1 MSNAAPLL
9 KPIVRNRLRLKRG
22 RDRGYLV
29 GATAVAL
36 TVILPLVALA
46 FIALSGT
53 STNWRHLAE
62 TILPEASRI
71 TLLLM
76 LGIAL
81 VAGSIGVVTA
91 WLVASFQFPG
101 RRMFAWALVLPLAV
115 PTYIAAY
122 SVVEFLHFA
131 GPVQTAIR
139 DIFGF
144 QSSREY
150 WFPEIRSLGGAILIL
165 SSVLYP
171 YIFLTVRLVFVMQ
184 GRKAGDV
191 ARTLGAS
198 RAAVFVKILLPMARP
213 AIAIGVA
220 LALMEAVND
229 IGAVEFLG
237 VRTLTF
243 AVYSTWLNRG
253 DLYGATQI
261 ALFML
266 AVIVFLVLVER
277 FARRQQRFTIN
288 RGDRPQEGHE
298 PLRGWR
304 GALAALACA
313 VPIAVGF
320 GIPILVLG
328 GFALRRLDQLAD
340 PQLWRALQHT
350 VVIATAAGLATVSA
364 GFAMAYGIRL
374 TGSRRLAALVRVAAL
389 GYAVPGTVLAIGI
402 LIPLAAFDNAVDA
415 VMRDWFGVS
424 TGLLLSGSGFAIV
437 YACFV
442 RFMAMGHGAIESGFS
457 KLSPHLDMAART
469 LGRGPGGTLRQILLP
484 LMQPA
489 LLTAFLLVFVDA
501 TKELSATILLRPF
514 DFETLAT
521 FVYAQT
527 SRAAFEDGA
536 LAALMI
542 VMVGIVPVVL
552 LTRSIL
558 KETERA

>member
-9 KPIVRNRLRLKRG
+9 KPLLRNRLRLKRG

-46 FIALSGT
+46 VIALSGT

-62 TILPEASRI
+62 TILPEASRV
-71 TLLLM
+71 TLALM

-101 RRMFAWALVLPLAV
+101 RRIFAWALVLPLAV

-144 QSSREY
+144 QTSREY
-150 WFPEIRSLGGAILIL
+150 WFPEVRSLGGAVLIL

-198 RAAVFVKILLPMARP
+198 RAAVFGRILLPMARP

-266 AVIVFLVLVER
+266 AVIVFLVVVER
-277 FARRQQRFTIN
+277 FARRQQRFTIH
-288 RGDRPQEGHE
+288 RGDRPQEAHE
-298 PLRGWR
+298 RLRGWR

-313 VPIAVGF
+313 VPIAAGF
-320 GIPILVLG
+320 GIPVLVLG
-328 GFALRRLDQLAD
+328 DFALRRLDQLAD
-340 PQLWRALQHT
+340 PQLWRALEHT
-350 VVIATAAGLATVSA
+350 VVIATAAGLATVGA
-364 GFAMAYGIRL
+364 GFAMAYG
-374 TGSRRLAALVRVAAL
+374 
-389 GYAVPGTVLAIGI
+389 
-402 LIPLAAFDNAVDA
+402 
-415 VMRDWFGVS
+415 
-424 TGLLLSGSGFAIV
+424 
-437 YACFV
+437 
-442 RFMAMGHGAIESGFS
+442 
-457 KLSPHLDMAART
+457 
-469 LGRGPGGTLRQILLP
+469 
-484 LMQPA
+484 
-489 LLTAFLLVFVDA
+489 
-501 TKELSATILLRPF
+501 
-514 DFETLAT
+514 
-521 FVYAQT
+521 
-527 SRAAFEDGA
+527 
-536 LAALMI
+536 
-542 VMVGIVPVVL
+542 
-552 LTRSIL
+552 
-558 KETERA
+558 